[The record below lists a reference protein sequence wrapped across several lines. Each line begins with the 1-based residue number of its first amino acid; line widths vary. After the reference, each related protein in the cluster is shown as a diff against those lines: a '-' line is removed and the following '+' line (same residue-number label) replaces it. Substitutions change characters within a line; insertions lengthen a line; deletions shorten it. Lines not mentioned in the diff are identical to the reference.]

1 MSPLQLPPYLK
12 VPTWIPNPFRF
23 SNGSLTVSISSH
35 DNAISLPP
43 YQTPSMFSHNGF
55 EHGRPFHHAILTSLS
70 LIFLATL
77 ILLILSLYYYEYIIS
92 TPTFIT
98 STNDGA

>member
-35 DNAISLPP
+35 D
-43 YQTPSMFSHNGF
+43 NGF